1 MLSNQN
7 LLMFLDFLL
16 EDYLVYDINPIYTF
30 AQLYISRL
38 MVVSCAA
45 KQSRMC
51 DTTVCFIIAKQKH
64 QVAKK
69 RGQVGSTS

>member
-1 MLSNQN
+1 
-7 LLMFLDFLL
+7 MFLDFLL
-16 EDYLVYDINPIYTF
+16 DDYLVYDINPIYIF

-38 MVVSCAA
+38 VVVSHTA

-51 DTTVCFIIAKQKH
+51 DTTVCYIIAKQKC

-69 RGQVGSTS
+69 QGQVRSTS